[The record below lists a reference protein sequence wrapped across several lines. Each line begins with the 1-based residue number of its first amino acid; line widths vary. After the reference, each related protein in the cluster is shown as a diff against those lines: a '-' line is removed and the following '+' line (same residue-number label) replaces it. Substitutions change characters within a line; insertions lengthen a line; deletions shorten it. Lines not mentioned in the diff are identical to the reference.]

1 VRASEEDTVRVL
13 VVESD
18 RHTADRAIADL
29 RAAGHEVARCHESGA
44 PAFPC
49 NALCD
54 GGNCPLDSGGSV
66 DVLLDYRAH
75 PHPRPTPFEDGVSCA
90 LRHQIPVVV
99 AGTSALNPFDR
110 WSASLAADDS
120 VVDACERAASAR
132 IESLGAVAL
141 AKVRQLLS
149 DEPAVADAADV
160 SVTRN
165 AGTLQAVVL
174 LPECAD
180 ELDAAL
186 AVGVAGAIRTRDRWT
201 PRVDV
206 CVRRLPSTTGRDFR
220 HDSADRRP

>member
-1 VRASEEDTVRVL
+1 MRVL

-18 RHTADRAIADL
+18 RHTADQAIADL
-29 RAAGHEVARCHESGA
+29 RAGGHEVARCHERGL

-54 GGNCPLDSGGSV
+54 GGTCPLDSGSGA
-66 DVLLDYRAH
+66 DVLLAYRAH
-75 PHPRPTPFEDGVSCA
+75 PHPLPTPFEDGVSCA

-99 AGTSALNPFDR
+99 AGASTLNPFDH
-110 WSASLAADDS
+110 WTTAVAADDS
-120 VVDACERAASAR
+120 VVDACERAATAP
-132 IESLGAVAL
+132 IESLAAVAL

-149 DEPAVADAADV
+149 NEPAVADAADV
-160 SVTRN
+160 TVTRN
-165 AGTLQAVVL
+165 GGTLQAVVL

-186 AVGVAGAIRTRDRWT
+186 AVGVAGAVRTRDRWT

-206 CVRRLPSTTGRDFR
+206 CVRRLVSATGRDFR

>member
-1 VRASEEDTVRVL
+1 MRVL

-18 RHTADRAIADL
+18 RHSADRAIADL

-54 GGNCPLDSGGSV
+54 GGSCPLDSGSGV
-66 DVLLDYRAH
+66 DVLLDYRAR

-99 AGTSALNPFDR
+99 AGAPALNPFDQ
-110 WSASLAADDS
+110 WTTAVAADDS
-120 VVDACERAASAR
+120 VVDACERAATGP
-132 IESLGAVAL
+132 IESLAAVAL

-149 DEPAVADAADV
+149 NEPAVADVADV
-160 SVTRN
+160 TVTRN
-165 AGTLQAVVL
+165 AGTLQAIVL

-206 CVRRLPSTTGRDFR
+206 CVSRLPSAVGRDFR
-220 HDSADRRP
+220 RYSADRRP